1 MADELEKN
9 HGKNTKCYLHDK
21 KNKDGFTIYH
31 SAQNVFYDMKEFVER
46 NVDCIPNDYDDA
58 MAN

>member
-1 MADELEKN
+1 MEKN

-46 NVDCIPNDYDDA
+46 NVDCIPNDYEDA

>member
-1 MADELEKN
+1 MVDDKCTSVLQGREIGWKEVADELEKN

-31 SAQNVFYDMKEFVER
+31 SA
-46 NVDCIPNDYDDA
+46 
-58 MAN
+58 